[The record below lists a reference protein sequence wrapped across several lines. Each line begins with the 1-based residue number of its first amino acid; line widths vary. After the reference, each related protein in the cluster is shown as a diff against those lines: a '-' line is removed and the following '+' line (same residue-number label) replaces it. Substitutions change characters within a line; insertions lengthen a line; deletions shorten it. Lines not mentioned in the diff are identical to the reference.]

1 MKVAIIGG
9 GISGLTTAFYLTHR
23 PDHQQNQF
31 EVSLFEKSGAFGG
44 KIQTV
49 HQEGF
54 VIERGPDSFLKR
66 KPAMLELIEDLGLT
80 DRLIENKT
88 GKSYILKE
96 GQLHLIPPGSVMG
109 VPTSIHAVM
118 ETGLL
123 SMDGKARAL
132 NDLFIPKLPPFE
144 DISVGDFFAKRFG
157 EELVDHLIS
166 PLLSGI
172 YAGDIYKLS
181 LATTLPQFL
190 NAESEQGSLML
201 GLQGKAPK
209 KKTSQFATVNS
220 GLQTVVTNLVEA
232 LKEAGVDLHSNT
244 EVEGVFQLD
253 RGYEIGFANGE
264 ASRFDAVVFALPH
277 HLVEQLL
284 PEAEFLKRK
293 NATQNTSVA
302 TIAMAFDEADVR
314 LSQEGTGF
322 VSSRL
327 EPKALTACTWTH
339 MKWSHAAPKGK
350 ALLRTYV
357 GKAGNDQV
365 IYESDEFLVK
375 KTLEEMSD
383 VVAIS
388 GEPEFAIVSRW
399 PDAMPQYPVGHQA
412 WLHEVNKKLAQD
424 LPNVLLVGASYDG
437 VGLPDCVRQGKQ
449 AALTLLKKREEVK
462 V

>member
-1 MKVAIIGG
+1 
-9 GISGLTTAFYLTHR
+9 
-23 PDHQQNQF
+23 
-31 EVSLFEKSGAFGG
+31 
-44 KIQTV
+44 
-49 HQEGF
+49 
-54 VIERGPDSFLKR
+54 
-66 KPAMLELIEDLGLT
+66 
-80 DRLIENKT
+80 
-88 GKSYILKE
+88 
-96 GQLHLIPPGSVMG
+96 
-109 VPTSIHAVM
+109 
-118 ETGLL
+118 
-123 SMDGKARAL
+123 
-132 NDLFIPKLPPFE
+132 
-144 DISVGDFFAKRFG
+144 
-157 EELVDHLIS
+157 
-166 PLLSGI
+166 
-172 YAGDIYKLS
+172 
-181 LATTLPQFL
+181 
-190 NAESEQGSLML
+190 
-201 GLQGKAPK
+201 APK

-220 GLQTVVTNLVEA
+220 GLQTVVTHLVEA

-244 EVEGVFQLD
+244 EVEGVFRLD
-253 RGYEIGFANGE
+253 KGYEIGFANGE
-264 ASRFDAVVFALPH
+264 ASRFDAIVFALPH

-284 PEAEFLKRK
+284 PEVEFLKRK

-412 WLHEVNKKLAQD
+412 WFHELNKKLAQD